1 MAYCQL
7 QPPATRTSFSA
18 VCARLWPSL
27 SPTSCSGRATLRNA
41 LIHHVYSKLCHIF
54 EIHDNAFHLIFLCEF
69 SQNSSCNDNKSHHY
83 CCFQSPLTLWT
94 DVAVVADPRSS
105 LRMGY
110 LWAPNGVSFPKTLP
124 SVWMWGIIMCGQ
136 GKSPLANI
144 LMVGWFCCNFSQSLF
159 PSAITKGNE
168 PWKQGRPF
176 IGRYWCNKMNP
187 PMI

>member
-69 SQNSSCNDNKSHHY
+69 SQNSSCNDNKSQHC

-110 LWAPNGVSFPKTLP
+110 LWAPIGVSFPKTLP
-124 SVWMWGIIMCGQ
+124 SVWMWGIIMCDQ
-136 GKSPLANI
+136 GKSSWPTCWWL
-144 LMVGWFCCNFSQSLF
+144 VGFVVIFLKVYFLPQSLKGTNHESKGD
-159 PSAITKGNE
+159 PS
-168 PWKQGRPF
+168 
-176 IGRYWCNKMNP
+176 
-187 PMI
+187 